1 MFAINPSNLPR
12 VASWQQAKD
21 FWERAKPLKIN
32 PDQRFLAGSRD
43 LSKLVIRHPGEA
55 YAFRYHQ
62 TDVVTY
68 HPDGRLVIKPWQST
82 STALFARRLC
92 PSYLNIEGSSGTR
105 HRNAYFQVNNCRTR
119 SEFVVDT
126 FKERLLPETLEVD
139 YRVIRVS
146 NKDGEYTKLARRFI
160 ELRTAHETLAGAKPW
175 RHSGPIPVNEW
186 RWAARRVESDWLS
199 LLYDFK
205 HRFDDDL
212 VLAGLI
218 LDRAIVR
225 EPILF
230 GEPVKRTKYS
240 HLWQVVEDR

>member
-55 YAFRYHQ
+55 YAFRYHR

-68 HPDGRLVIKPWQST
+68 HPDGRLTIRPWSSLST
-82 STALFARRLC
+82 VLFARRLC
-92 PSYLNIEGSSGTR
+92 PSYLSIKGSSDPRRGY
-105 HRNAYFQVNNCRTR
+105 AYFQVNNCRTK

-126 FKERLLPETLEVD
+126 FEERLLPETLEVD
-139 YRVIRVS
+139 YHVIRVS
-146 NKDGEYTKLARRFI
+146 QRGGEYTARARKFVEI
-160 ELRTAHETLAGAKPW
+160 RALHEAVTDTHPQRW
-175 RHSGPIPVNEW
+175 PEPVPLYEW
-186 RWAARRVESDWLS
+186 RQAA
-199 LLYDFK
+199 K
-205 HRFDDDL
+205 HAELEWQTIYDDL
-212 VLAGLI
+212 SHFADDAIITAGLI

-225 EPILF
+225 KPIPF

>member
-32 PDQRFLAGSRD
+32 PDQRFLGRPND
-43 LSKLVIRHPGEA
+43 LSKLVARHPGEV
-55 YAFRYHQ
+55 YTFRYHQ
-62 TDVVTY
+62 TDVVAY
-68 HPDGRLVIKPWQST
+68 HPDGRLVIKPWAST

-105 HRNAYFQVNNCRTR
+105 HGNAYFQVNNCRTK

-126 FKERLLPETLEVD
+126 HKEQLLPETLEVD

-146 NKDGEYTKLARRFI
+146 QRGGEYTALARKFV
-160 ELRTAHETLAGAKPW
+160 ELRAAHEALIGAKPW
-175 RHSGPIPVNEW
+175 RHASSIPLCEW

-199 LLYDFK
+199 VLNDFK
-205 HRFDDDL
+205 HRYDDAIIT
-212 VLAGLI
+212 AGLI

-225 EPILF
+225 EPIPF

-240 HLWQVVEDR
+240 HLWQIVEDR